1 MKKEN
6 NMNLIKQKFNL
17 HEGKL
22 KEILIIILKNLIL
35 MSIIFILY
43 QILFIK
49 GKPLNAY
56 DFTNIGINTIYSEE
70 FGDLKIKPEKIILI
84 TGIIVTMYFS
94 TFAITNNLYQGFKEI
109 IRNNS
114 ENFLEYLKYVYKL
127 YIRSVM
133 LDVIFFIVDLIIV
146 LNIVHAENIYN
157 YLVLMNIIKM
167 LIFYISLP
175 ILLVMITNRI
185 EIFIG
190 GILVLSML
198 STLFIYQLNGWISLI
213 VGIIIYI
220 ITYLGLLYKERFN

>member
-1 MKKEN
+1 
-6 NMNLIKQKFNL
+6 
-17 HEGKL
+17 
-22 KEILIIILKNLIL
+22 
-35 MSIIFILY
+35 
-43 QILFIK
+43 
-49 GKPLNAY
+49 
-56 DFTNIGINTIYSEE
+56 
-70 FGDLKIKPEKIILI
+70 
-84 TGIIVTMYFS
+84 MYFS

-133 LDVIFFIVDLIIV
+133 LDVIFFIVDVIIV
-146 LNIVHAENIYN
+146 LHIVHAENIYN
-157 YLVLMNIIKM
+157 SLVLINIIKM

>member
-1 MKKEN
+1 
-6 NMNLIKQKFNL
+6 
-17 HEGKL
+17 
-22 KEILIIILKNLIL
+22 
-35 MSIIFILY
+35 
-43 QILFIK
+43 
-49 GKPLNAY
+49 
-56 DFTNIGINTIYSEE
+56 
-70 FGDLKIKPEKIILI
+70 
-84 TGIIVTMYFS
+84 
-94 TFAITNNLYQGFKEI
+94 
-109 IRNNS
+109 
-114 ENFLEYLKYVYKL
+114 
-127 YIRSVM
+127 M
-133 LDVIFFIVDLIIV
+133 LDVIFFIVDVIIV
-146 LNIVHAENIYN
+146 LHIVNAENSYN